1 MVEMDYTRSFSAN
14 SFNICTF
21 AGDISS
27 YDECPATWE
36 LFGILAIVDWY
47 LACLALIRYDNT
59 GELIK
64 LYDRFQGPING
75 EWWKMMEF
83 DGAFF
88 KSFGRPLF
96 KIEVVQQ

>member
-1 MVEMDYTRSFSAN
+1 MDYTRNLSAN
-14 SFNICTF
+14 SLNMCTF

-27 YDECPATWE
+27 YDECPVTWE

-47 LACLALIRYDNT
+47 LACLTLIRCDNI

-75 EWWKMMEF
+75 EWWKLTEC
-83 DGAFF
+83 DGAFC
-88 KSFGRPLF
+88 KRFGMPLF
-96 KIEVVQQ
+96 R